1 MGGRLF
7 FILGELKAYSED
19 LPENKREEFREK
31 LEEARKESFAL
42 AAGKEKAEEERDE
55 QKRKNGKNTLTL
67 CFAYL
72 LTANF
77 LLFPLINFIARCID
91 PNAPQISFEI
101 ERLIRIFLP
110 FVGAG

>member
-42 AAGKEKAEEERDE
+42 AAGKEKEEQERDE
-55 QKRKNGKNTLTL
+55 LKRRNGKNILPL
-67 CFAYL
+67 SFAFI

-91 PNAPQISFEI
+91 PNAPQISFEM
-101 ERLIRIFLP
+101 EKLVRIFLP

>member
-1 MGGRLF
+1 MGGRLL
-7 FILGELKAYSED
+7 FILGELKAYSEY
-19 LPENKREEFREK
+19 LPQDRREEFQEK
-31 LEEARKESFAL
+31 LEHAKEESFAL

-72 LTANF
+72 LAANF
-77 LLFPLINFIARCID
+77 LLFPLINFIALCID